1 MAKEENCDCGNE
13 HSDEKSMFS
22 EHESVELVSKGRYKY
37 HVICTYLN
45 KAVNND
51 LFASRVAQIDAP
63 SLTTRYVVEANNA
76 QQAIMLALELD
87 RYRKM
92 EVLTGFFKILSNK
105 NIKNTNAPE
114 ELEFSF
120 EVVSD
125 FRDFLVHEEVFHKF
139 YMAEPTAI
147 QCVLADNDELMQD
160 AAMSN
165 TVEYMDHMGE
175 HLAKDVEEWLGKR
188 DDSEE

>member
-1 MAKEENCDCGNE
+1 MAEEENCDCGNE
-13 HSDEKSMFS
+13 HSDEESMFS
-22 EHESVELVSKGRYKY
+22 EHESVELVNKGRYKY

-51 LFASRVAQIDAP
+51 LFASRVAHIDAP

-105 NIKNTNAPE
+105 NLKDSNAPKGM
-114 ELEFSF
+114 EFSF

-125 FRDFLVHEEVFHKF
+125 FREFLLNEEVCHKF

-147 QCVLADNDELMQD
+147 QCVLADNDELMQN

-175 HLAKDVEEWLGKR
+175 HLAEDVEEWLGKR

>member
-1 MAKEENCDCGNE
+1 MAEEENCDCGNE
-13 HSDEKSMFS
+13 HSDEESMFS
-22 EHESVELVSKGRYKY
+22 EHESVELVNKGRYKY

-51 LFASRVAQIDAP
+51 LFASRVAHIDAP

-105 NIKNTNAPE
+105 NLKDSNAPKGM
-114 ELEFSF
+114 EFSF

-125 FRDFLVHEEVFHKF
+125 FREFLLNEEVFHKF

-147 QCVLADNDELMQD
+147 QCVLADNDELMQN

-165 TVEYMDHMGE
+165 TVEYMHHM
-175 HLAKDVEEWLGKR
+175 
-188 DDSEE
+188 

>member
-1 MAKEENCDCGNE
+1 MAEEENCDCGNE

-22 EHESVELVSKGRYKY
+22 EHESVELVNKGRYKY

-51 LFASRVAQIDAP
+51 LFASRVAHIAAP

-105 NIKNTNAPE
+105 NLKDSNAPKGM
-114 ELEFSF
+114 EFSF

-125 FRDFLVHEEVFHKF
+125 FREFLLNEEVFHKF

-147 QCVLADNDELMQD
+147 QCVLADNDELMQN

-175 HLAKDVEEWLGKR
+175 HLAEDVEEWLGKR

>member
-1 MAKEENCDCGNE
+1 MAEEENCDCGNE
-13 HSDEKSMFS
+13 HSDEESMFS
-22 EHESVELVSKGRYKY
+22 EHESVELVNKGRYKY

-51 LFASRVAQIDAP
+51 LFASRVAHIDAP

-105 NIKNTNAPE
+105 NLKDSNAPKGM
-114 ELEFSF
+114 EFSF

-125 FRDFLVHEEVFHKF
+125 FREFLLNEEVFHKF

-147 QCVLADNDELMQD
+147 QCVLADNDELMQN

-175 HLAKDVEEWLGKR
+175 HLADDVEKWLGKR

>member
-1 MAKEENCDCGNE
+1 MAKEENCECGHE
-13 HSDEKSMFS
+13 HSDDTSMFS
-22 EHESVELVSKGRYKY
+22 EHESVELRNNRREKY

-51 LFASRVAQIDAP
+51 LFASRVAHIDAP
-63 SLTTRYVVEANNA
+63 SLTTRYIVEASNA
-76 QQAIMLALELD
+76 KEAIMQALELD

-92 EVLTGFFKILSNK
+92 EVLTGFFKILSKSN
-105 NIKNTNAPE
+105 
-114 ELEFSF
+114 LEQTDTPVDFDWKT
-120 EVVSD
+120 VND
-125 FRDFLVHEEVFHKF
+125 FREFLIGEEIFHKF

-147 QCVLADNDELMQD
+147 QCVLADNEELMQN
-160 AAMSN
+160 AAMST

-175 HLAKDVEEWLGKR
+175 HLIDDVEEWLGKR

>member
-1 MAKEENCDCGNE
+1 MAEEENCDCGNE

-22 EHESVELVSKGRYKY
+22 EHESVELVSKAKYKY

-51 LFASRVAQIDAP
+51 LFASKVAHIDAP
-63 SLTTRYVVEANNA
+63 SLTTRYVVEASNA
-76 QQAIMLALELD
+76 QQAIQLALELD

-92 EVLTGFFKILSNK
+92 EVLTGFFKILSKK
-105 NIKNTNAPE
+105 NLDDTNAPE
-114 ELEFSF
+114 GLEFSF

-125 FRDFLVHEEVFHKF
+125 FREFLLHEEVFHKF

-147 QCVLADNDELMQD
+147 QCVLADNDELMQN

-175 HLAKDVEEWLGKR
+175 HLAEDVEEWLGKR

>member
-1 MAKEENCDCGNE
+1 MAEEENCDCGNE
-13 HSDEKSMFS
+13 HSDEESMFS
-22 EHESVELVSKGRYKY
+22 EHESVELVNKGRYKY
-37 HVICTYLN
+37 HVICTYLS
-45 KAVNND
+45 KAINND
-51 LFASRVAQIDAP
+51 LFASRVAHIDAP

-105 NIKNTNAPE
+105 NLKDSNAPKGM
-114 ELEFSF
+114 EFSF

-125 FRDFLVHEEVFHKF
+125 FREFLLNEEVFHKF

-147 QCVLADNDELMQD
+147 QCVLADNDELMQN

-175 HLAKDVEEWLGKR
+175 HLAEDVEEWLGKR

>member
-1 MAKEENCDCGNE
+1 MAEEENCDCGNE
-13 HSDEKSMFS
+13 HSDEESMFS
-22 EHESVELVSKGRYKY
+22 EHESVELVNKGRYKY

-51 LFASRVAQIDAP
+51 LFASRVAHIDAP

-105 NIKNTNAPE
+105 NLKDSNAPKGM
-114 ELEFSF
+114 EFSF

-125 FRDFLVHEEVFHKF
+125 FREFLLNEEVFHKF

-147 QCVLADNDELMQD
+147 QSVLADNDELMQD

-175 HLAKDVEEWLGKR
+175 HLAEDVEEWLGKR

>member
-1 MAKEENCDCGNE
+1 MAEEENCECGDE
-13 HSDEKSMFS
+13 HQEDEKSMFS
-22 EHESVELVSKGRYKY
+22 EHESVELVSRGKYKY
-37 HVICTYLN
+37 HVICTYLS
-45 KAVNND
+45 KAINND
-51 LFASRVAQIDAP
+51 LFASRVAHIDAP

-76 QQAIMLALELD
+76 TQAIQLALELD
-87 RYRKM
+87 KYRKM
-92 EVLTGFFKILSNK
+92 EVLTGFFKVLSKENLEK
-105 NIKNTNAPE
+105 TNAPM
-114 ELEFSF
+114 EFSF
-120 EVVSD
+120 DAVSD
-125 FRDFLVHEEVFHKF
+125 FRDFLLHEDVFHRF

-147 QCVLADNDELMQD
+147 QCVLADNDELMQQ

>member
-1 MAKEENCDCGNE
+1 MAEEENCDCGNE
-13 HSDEKSMFS
+13 HSDEESMFS

-105 NIKNTNAPE
+105 NLKDSNAPKGM
-114 ELEFSF
+114 EFSF

-125 FRDFLVHEEVFHKF
+125 FREFLLNEEVFHKF

-147 QCVLADNDELMQD
+147 QCVLADNDELMQN

-175 HLAKDVEEWLGKR
+175 HLAEDVEEWLGKR

>member
-13 HSDEKSMFS
+13 HSDEESMFS
-22 EHESVELVSKGRYKY
+22 EHESVELVNKGRYKY

-51 LFASRVAQIDAP
+51 LFASRVAHIDAP

-105 NIKNTNAPE
+105 NLKDSNAPKGM
-114 ELEFSF
+114 EFSF

-125 FRDFLVHEEVFHKF
+125 FREFLLNEEVFHKF

-147 QCVLADNDELMQD
+147 QCVLADNDELMQN

-175 HLAKDVEEWLGKR
+175 HLAEDVEEWLGKR

>member
-1 MAKEENCDCGNE
+1 MAEEEDCNCGHE
-13 HSDEKSMFS
+13 HEDEKSMFS
-22 EHESVELVSKGRYKY
+22 EHESVELRNNRREKY
-37 HVICTYLN
+37 HVICTYLS

-51 LFASRVAQIDAP
+51 LFDAKLTKLDAP
-63 SLTTRYVVEANNA
+63 SLTTRYVVEASNA
-76 QQAIMLALELD
+76 REAIMQALELD

-92 EVLTGFFKILSNK
+92 EVLTGFFKILSKSNLEE
-105 NIKNTNAPE
+105 TDAPID
-114 ELEFSF
+114 FDWDT
-120 EVVSD
+120 VND
-125 FRDFLVHEEVFHKF
+125 FRKFLIGEEVFHKF

-147 QCVLADNDELMQD
+147 QCVLADNDDLMQN

-175 HLAKDVEEWLGKR
+175 HLVDGVEEWLGNR

>member
-1 MAKEENCDCGNE
+1 MAEEENCNCE
-13 HSDEKSMFS
+13 HEHEDEKSMFA
-22 EHESVELVSKGRYKY
+22 EHESVELRNNRKEKY

-51 LFASRVAQIDAP
+51 LFEAKVAHIDAP
-63 SLTTRYVVEANNA
+63 SLTTRYVVKASNA
-76 QQAIMLALELD
+76 REAIMQALELD

-92 EVLTGFFKILSNK
+92 EVLTGFFKILSKSNLEQ
-105 NIKNTNAPE
+105 TDAPVNFNWE
-114 ELEFSF
+114 T
-120 EVVSD
+120 VSD
-125 FRDFLVHEEVFHKF
+125 FREFLIGEEVFHKF

-147 QCVLADNDELMQD
+147 QCVLADNEELMQN
-160 AAMSN
+160 AAMST

-175 HLAKDVEEWLGKR
+175 NLAKDVEEWLGKR

>member
-13 HSDEKSMFS
+13 HSDEESMFS
-22 EHESVELVSKGRYKY
+22 EHESVELVNKGRYKY

-51 LFASRVAQIDAP
+51 LFASRVAHIDAP

-105 NIKNTNAPE
+105 NLKDSNAPKGM
-114 ELEFSF
+114 EFSF

-125 FRDFLVHEEVFHKF
+125 FREFLLNEEVFHKF

-188 DDSEE
+188 EDSEE